1 MRSHTQTNVTRCQA
15 RCDTLIVN
23 LQQTMTSLEIA
34 ELTGKQHF
42 HVMEA
47 IRKMEPAWKKVCQSN
62 FRLTSRT
69 IVQPNGGTR
78 EVPCYQLTKTEC
90 LYIATK
96 FNDASHGARH
106 AVTQVPDHVLPCT
119 VDSGILHLLLLHF
132 IVGLHLVRAGDVLG
146 IGNCAYQ
153 C

>member
-1 MRSHTQTNVTRCQA
+1 MFCVSIFDKVKASRFNGTYMAHDAQA

-47 IRKMEPAWKKVCQSN
+47 IRKMEPAWKKVCKSN

-106 AVTQVPDHVLPCT
+106 GVIMLFISSFSIFL
-119 VDSGILHLLLLHF
+119 DS
-132 IVGLHLVRAGDVLG
+132 
-146 IGNCAYQ
+146 CAYPRRLQ
-153 C
+153 CGGYRP

>member
-1 MRSHTQTNVTRCQA
+1 
-15 RCDTLIVN
+15 
-23 LQQTMTSLEIA
+23 MTSLEIA

-47 IRKMEPAWKKVCQSN
+47 IRKMEPAWKKVCKSN

-106 AVTQVPDHVLPCT
+106 AVTKDGACMGE
-119 VDSGILHLLLLHF
+119 S
-132 IVGLHLVRAGDVLG
+132 
-146 IGNCAYQ
+146 
-153 C
+153 